1 MFKQILIATD
11 GSDASAHAAKLAV
24 GMARA
29 HGAKLTAVYVADPY
43 PYVGVGDINPM
54 GFQSYMAL
62 AQEHASRAH
71 AKVEELCKQ
80 DGPPVTLEVRLVEEV
95 GPAVGIVQ
103 TAREI
108 HADLI
113 VLGSH
118 GRSGLM
124 RLMLGSVAD
133 RVVAESTIPVLV
145 TR

>member
-11 GSDASAHAAKLAV
+11 GSEAAVHAAKLAV

-29 HGAKLTAVYVADPY
+29 HHAKLTAVYVADPY
-43 PYVGVGDINPM
+43 PYVGIGDINPM
-54 GFQSYMAL
+54 GFQSHMAL
-62 AQEHASRAH
+62 ALEHASRAH

-80 DGPPVTLEVRLVEEV
+80 DGEPVALEVRLVEEV

-108 HADLI
+108 GADLI

-118 GRSGLM
+118 GRSGLV

-133 RVVAESTIPVLV
+133 RVVAESSIPVLV